1 MSSTNKT
8 TNYELSQFIGTD
20 KPAWLADYNQDMSK
34 IDAQMKLNADGVTSA
49 TGKADTNT
57 TNIGT
62 LSSLTTDAQSSLVAA
77 INEVD
82 SHADTAQSTATD
94 AATLAA
100 TANTKATTVANELV
114 LTAAEPI
121 TSVTVVSGAQ
131 WSFDGCSV
139 TIAKN
144 SSGTLAKIYGS
155 INANGSSSS
164 GESVIRITSDSG
176 LRPTSD
182 INITNTVLRFNA
194 ANSVP
199 WGCTLTIKTTGEVL
213 LTVLKDANTY
223 TNIRLFACLLF
234 IKDFNDVIE
243 S

>member
-20 KPAWLADYNQDMSK
+20 KPAWLSDYNQDMSK
-34 IDAQMKLNADGVTSA
+34 IDTQMKSNADGVTSA
-49 TGKADTNT
+49 TGKADANT
-57 TNIGT
+57 ANIGT

-82 SHADTAQSTATD
+82 SHADTAQSTATN
-94 AATLAA
+94 AATTASA
-100 TANTKATTVANELV
+100 ANTKATSVANELV

-121 TSVTVVSGAQ
+121 TSVTVASGAS
-131 WSFDGCSV
+131 WSFDSCSV

-164 GESVIRITSDSG
+164 GNSVIRITSDSG

-182 INITNTVLRFNA
+182 INITNTALRFNA
-194 ANSVP
+194 DNSVP

-213 LTVLKDANTY
+213 LSVLKDPNTY
-223 TNIRLFACLLF
+223 TSIRLIACLLF
-234 IKDFNDVIE
+234 IKDFNDVVE
-243 S
+243 